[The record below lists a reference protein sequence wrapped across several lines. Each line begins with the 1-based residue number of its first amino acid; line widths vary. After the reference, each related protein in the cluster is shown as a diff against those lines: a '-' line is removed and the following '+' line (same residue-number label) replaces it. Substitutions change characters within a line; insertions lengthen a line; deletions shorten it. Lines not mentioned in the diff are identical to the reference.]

1 MSAPPLFRVLL
12 EVTDIE
18 RAVRFYA
25 ELLGD
30 PGRRVHSG
38 RHYFD
43 CGAVIVGL
51 VDVSPSN
58 RMAKPIPQHLYF
70 AVSDLE
76 AVHARAH
83 ALNALSDERVHGESG
98 GQIVTR
104 PWGERSFYAKDPYD
118 NLVCFVDEQT
128 LFTGR

>member
-1 MSAPPLFRVLL
+1 VSAPTLFRVLL

-18 RAVRFYA
+18 KATSFYA

-30 PGRRVHSG
+30 PGRRVHAG

-43 CGAVIVGL
+43 CGDVIVGL
-51 VDVSPSN
+51 VDVSPSG

-70 AVSDLE
+70 AVADLE
-76 AVHARAH
+76 GFHRRAH
-83 ALNALSDERVHGESG
+83 AMAALSDEKVHGESG
-98 GQIVTR
+98 GEIATR
-104 PWGERSFYAKDPYD
+104 PWGERSFYARDPYG
-118 NLVCFVDEQT
+118 NLVCFVDEKT